1 MLFDAKL
8 GYEHWA
14 DAASTA
20 TFVMNRSPS
29 SHSSQ
34 TPWELFFGRKPD
46 VSGMRVFGS
55 KAYVHVPKQLRRK
68 LDSLSTAGTFVGYE
82 PNSKAYRVLMD
93 TGKVQ
98 ISRDV
103 TFNEQL
109 LQKLKRPT
117 IRSALEYL
125 TIQSLCK
132 KTTAKQT
139 AQALM
144 WAPHTPLTQ
153 KLRRKLP
160 EWLPTEEAEPA
171 AEDTAATSA
180 QGPQQSRFPQRER
193 KQPKQIYK
201 AQAAMASELEPQT
214 YAEAMRAPDA
224 PQWKLAMDEEMA
236 SLQENSTWTLE
247 QQPIGVRPIPA
258 EWVFKRKQDA
268 LGNIERYKARLVA
281 KGFMQKE
288 GIDYNEVFA
297 PVSKHTTL
305 RTLLS
310 LAAAEDLELHQLD
323 IKTAFLNGDLDETSH
338 MQQPEGY
345 AEGGPN
351 MVCHLRKSLYGLK
364 QAPRAWNTRLKQEL
378 EGRGFT
384 ASGADAGLFTAQYKG
399 SNIYIL
405 VYVDDILV
413 AAKNLA
419 DINHI
424 KARLTAI
431 FDVRDLGE
439 AKYFLGMR
447 LDRDRQARTLKMT
460 QGRLATELVHK
471 HGLKEGRTKSVPMS
485 TSIRLV
491 QAEEDQLLDRE
502 EYHYSELVGSLLY
515 LSVCTRPNISQAVGV
530 LARHMAKPSME
541 HWTAAKAVLRYIAGT
556 LACGITLRQT
566 DTPVGG
572 YSDADY
578 AGDSDTRRS
587 TTGFVFIL
595 NGGAIS
601 CNSNWN
607 SRLQPTVAVSTTEAE
622 YMA

>member
-1 MLFDAKL
+1 
-8 GYEHWA
+8 
-14 DAASTA
+14 
-20 TFVMNRSPS
+20 
-29 SHSSQ
+29 
-34 TPWELFFGRKPD
+34 
-46 VSGMRVFGS
+46 
-55 KAYVHVPKQLRRK
+55 
-68 LDSLSTAGTFVGYE
+68 
-82 PNSKAYRVLMD
+82 
-93 TGKVQ
+93 
-98 ISRDV
+98 
-103 TFNEQL
+103 
-109 LQKLKRPT
+109 
-117 IRSALEYL
+117 
-125 TIQSLCK
+125 
-132 KTTAKQT
+132 
-139 AQALM
+139 
-144 WAPHTPLTQ
+144 
-153 KLRRKLP
+153 
-160 EWLPTEEAEPA
+160 
-171 AEDTAATSA
+171 
-180 QGPQQSRFPQRER
+180 
-193 KQPKQIYK
+193 
-201 AQAAMASELEPQT
+201 
-214 YAEAMRAPDA
+214 
-224 PQWKLAMDEEMA
+224 
-236 SLQENSTWTLE
+236 
-247 QQPIGVRPIPA
+247 
-258 EWVFKRKQDA
+258 
-268 LGNIERYKARLVA
+268 
-281 KGFMQKE
+281 MQKE

-323 IKTAFLNGDLDETSH
+323 IKTAFLNGDLEETIY

-378 EGRGFT
+378 EGMGFT

-439 AKYFLGMR
+439 AKYFLGMS
-447 LDRDRQARTLKMT
+447 LDRDRQARILKMT
-460 QGRLATELVHK
+460 QERLATELVHK

-515 LSVCTRPNISQAVGV
+515 LSVCTRPDISQAVGV

-556 LACGITLRQT
+556 LACGITFRQT

-601 CNSNWN
+601 WN

-622 YMA
+622 YMASAQAVREALWLKKLLGDFGIKVGAMPIYTDSQGALKLLKHPIASIRSKHIDVIHHFARERVSRKEVCFAYCSTDEMVADCFTKPLPVSKFRFCLSGMGVA

>member
-1 MLFDAKL
+1 M
-8 GYEHWA
+8 
-14 DAASTA
+14 T
-20 TFVMNRSPS
+20 
-29 SHSSQ
+29 
-34 TPWELFFGRKPD
+34 
-46 VSGMRVFGS
+46 
-55 KAYVHVPKQLRRK
+55 
-68 LDSLSTAGTFVGYE
+68 
-82 PNSKAYRVLMD
+82 
-93 TGKVQ
+93 
-98 ISRDV
+98 
-103 TFNEQL
+103 
-109 LQKLKRPT
+109 
-117 IRSALEYL
+117 
-125 TIQSLCK
+125 
-132 KTTAKQT
+132 
-139 AQALM
+139 
-144 WAPHTPLTQ
+144 
-153 KLRRKLP
+153 
-160 EWLPTEEAEPA
+160 
-171 AEDTAATSA
+171 
-180 QGPQQSRFPQRER
+180 
-193 KQPKQIYK
+193 
-201 AQAAMASELEPQT
+201 
-214 YAEAMRAPDA
+214 
-224 PQWKLAMDEEMA
+224 

-258 EWVFKRKQDA
+258 KWVFKRKQDA

-323 IKTAFLNGDLDETSH
+323 IKTAFLNGDLEETIY

-345 AEGGPN
+345 AEGGPS
-351 MVCHLRKSLYGLK
+351 MVCRLRKSLYGLK

-378 EGRGFT
+378 EGMGFT
-384 ASGADAGLFTAQYKG
+384 ASEADAGLFTAQYKG

-439 AKYFLGMR
+439 AKYFLGMS
-447 LDRDRQARTLKMT
+447 LDRDRQAKTLKIT
-460 QGRLATELVHK
+460 QERLATELVHK

-515 LSVCTRPNISQAVGV
+515 LSVCTRPDISQAVGV

-541 HWTAAKAVLRYIAGT
+541 HWTAAKAVLRYVAGT
-556 LACGITLRQT
+556 LACGITFRQT

-578 AGDSDTRRS
+578 ASDSDTRRS

-601 CNSNWN
+601 WN
-607 SRLQPTVAVSTTEAE
+607 IRLQPTVAVSTTEAE
-622 YMA
+622 YMASAQAVRKALWLKKLLGDFGIKVGAMPIYTDSQGALKLLKHPIASIRSKHIDVIHHFARERVSRKEVSFAYCSTDEMVADCFTKPLPVSKFRFCLSGMGVA